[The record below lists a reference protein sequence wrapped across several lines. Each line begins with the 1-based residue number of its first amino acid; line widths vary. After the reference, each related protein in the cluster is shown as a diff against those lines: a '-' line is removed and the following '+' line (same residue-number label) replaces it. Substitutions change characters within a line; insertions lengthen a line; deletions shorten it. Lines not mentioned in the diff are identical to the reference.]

1 MVTRLVTEEELDA
14 LYAES
19 TASGTFLPE
28 PPALLVVE
36 DGVEDDVDAEDY
48 AVGPEQW
55 LPALVHMP
63 EGPAPWE
70 RQHGETVRSYHAFCH
85 FRDLKIR
92 SASVAYRAHKR
103 DCDKAP
109 VPDRTVAPH
118 HWRVWSSQW
127 GWVERAAL
135 WDAEIDRQHREK
147 VVQQQ
152 LEARERHAR
161 LAQATLTMMS
171 MPVKAGLEA
180 SRDPAF
186 MKNMIDA
193 AQQAGGARELL
204 MLIARMAH
212 EMPIV
217 VTMERL
223 ALGLTTESVEVE
235 DKRDYDVAF
244 TDRIVA
250 DPRSVELAIQL
261 FSRVAGH
268 GPPPALGPGP
278 SREPGEVVADAAPRP
293 PDEETG

>member
-1 MVTRLVTEEELDA
+1 VVTRLVTEEELDA

-55 LPALVHMP
+55 LPAPVHVP
-63 EGPAPWE
+63 EGPSPWE
-70 RQHGETVRSYHAFCH
+70 RQHAETSRSYHAFCH

-109 VPDRTVAPH
+109 VPDHTVAPH

-127 GWVERAAL
+127 DWVERAAL

-147 VVQQQ
+147 VIQAQ

-161 LAQATLTMMS
+161 LAQAILTVLTV
-171 MPVKAGLEA
+171 PVKAALEA
-180 SRDPAF
+180 ARDPALVQ
-186 MKNMIDA
+186 KMIDA
-193 AQQAGGARELL
+193 AGQGPAGSYQLL
-204 MLIARMAH
+204 STIARMAAV
-212 EMPIV
+212 MPSV

-223 ALGLTTESVEVE
+223 ALGMTTDSVEVE
-235 DKRDYDVAF
+235 DKREYDASF
-244 TDRIVA
+244 ANRIAA
-250 DPRSVELAIQL
+250 DPLATDLAI
-261 FSRVAGH
+261 
-268 GPPPALGPGP
+268 ALLARIARAPG
-278 SREPGEVVADAAPRP
+278 A
-293 PDEETG
+293 ETVQ